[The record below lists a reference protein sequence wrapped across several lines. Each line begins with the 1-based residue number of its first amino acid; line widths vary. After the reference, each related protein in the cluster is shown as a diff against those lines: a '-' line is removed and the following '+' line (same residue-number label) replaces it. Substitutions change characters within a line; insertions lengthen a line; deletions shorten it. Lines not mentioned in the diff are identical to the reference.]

1 MNKIPTVKKLIEVM
15 NTAKFSITCVKVR
28 DGVHIM
34 ETTKLEKDID
44 GIVRAMAKA
53 VRDYLKEGK

>member
-34 ETTKLEKDID
+34 ETTKL
-44 GIVRAMAKA
+44 
-53 VRDYLKEGK
+53 